1 MRQCVKVMLS
11 KCRYRVYVMMGLIL
25 ILILLPLC
33 VECPFKPIV
42 VGVAVKLDVK
52 FRMSTSVSLF
62 PSCCHEPEYEFVAL
76 EKSIGDSDE
85 RSVASFEEGMF
96 WFDEF
101 CCWLFS

>member
-1 MRQCVKVMLS
+1 MRRFILS
-11 KCRYRVYVMMGLIL
+11 
-25 ILILLPLC
+25 LILLPLC
-33 VECPFKPIV
+33 VEWPFKPIV

-52 FRMSTSVSLF
+52 FRMSTSVSLL

-85 RSVASFEEGMF
+85 RSVTSFEEDIF
-96 WFDEF
+96 WFEEF